1 VRELGNALERAAIM
15 CESGTITPA
24 LLSADAPS
32 EPAASDE
39 VDASPSLLEYFKRF
53 VREHEG
59 QLSETELAK
68 KLGISRKAL
77 WERRQRLNLPR
88 MKPT

>member
-1 VRELGNALERAAIM
+1 VRELANALERAAILA
-15 CESGTITPA
+15 ETGVITPE
-24 LLSADAPS
+24 LLAADLPS
-32 EPAASDE
+32 NPAGSDDAS
-39 VDASPSLLEYFKRF
+39 ASPSLIEYFTRF

-88 MKPT
+88 IKS